1 MINTI
6 MDAEWI
12 SFFEYLADRMRNE
25 NDLSDITFALC
36 KSNKDFQN
44 LFLNFCFDENLDTE
58 YPSILA

>member
-44 LFLNFCFDENLDTE
+44 LFTD
-58 YPSILA
+58 